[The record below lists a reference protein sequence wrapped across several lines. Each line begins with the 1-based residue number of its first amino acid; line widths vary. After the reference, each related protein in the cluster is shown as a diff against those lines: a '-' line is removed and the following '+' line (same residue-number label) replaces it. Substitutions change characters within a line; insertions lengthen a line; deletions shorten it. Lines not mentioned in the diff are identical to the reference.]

1 MTDSKADEAGKSGA
15 FNLDRFFPYLTRIY
29 YRAVSESVS
38 SIYTE
43 EFGLTAS
50 EWRTMAV
57 LGSYHSLSASD
68 IVAHSSMDK
77 VNVSR
82 AVKGLQA
89 RGFLKRDVDDD
100 DRRRAVLRLTD
111 AGQKA
116 FNTLV
121 PMVRARE
128 DECLAGLTAE
138 ERTAL
143 ISMMEKV
150 RINATNLLRPND
162 KADESTS
169 T

>member
-1 MTDSKADEAGKSGA
+1 MTDSKADETEKSGA

-38 SIYTE
+38 GIYKK

-57 LGSYHSLSASD
+57 LGSYHFLSASD

-89 RGFLKRDVDDD
+89 RGFLKRDIDDD

-128 DECLAGLTAE
+128 EECLSGLTGE

-143 ISMMEKV
+143 ISMMERV
-150 RINATNLLRPND
+150 RINAIKLLRPDDN
-162 KADESTS
+162 ADESAGS
-169 T
+169 